1 MSKKWVSIFC
11 LIFMMVTTV
20 VWAKPDSAYID
31 NGNGTVTDIETKLM
45 WQQATA
51 ANKMDWNYADSHYCR
66 SRSLAGYTDWRLP
79 TLVELK
85 TLVDK
90 SWGNYPT
97 INRTFFPGTVS
108 SFYWSSTT
116 RAANTDDA
124 WGVNFYYGNDS
135 VHNKLYSYYVRAVRG
150 GQAGSLD
157 YLVIS
162 PLSQTVTTNA
172 DSTTFSVSNTGVG
185 IIPWKAAVT
194 AGAEWLSISSGAG
207 GTDTGTITCAYTAYI
222 GTALRTGTI
231 QVTAYGA
238 TSSLIDVTVTQAV
251 NTTACTAAIDS
262 NNSLHIPLISHLNP
276 QSNTLSSYSADFAYK
291 NDPAFPTMIF
301 FKLTNHAIQSET
313 FTCTASTLSND
324 STMIHIPDFL
334 MSDGS
339 RMWLDMT
346 YSESRSTNGDVYF
359 YVSKYGVIK

>member
-1 MSKKWVSIFC
+1 MSKKWVSIYC
-11 LIFMMVTTV
+11 LIFLMVTTV
-20 VWAKPDSAYID
+20 VWAKPDSAYTD

-45 WQQATA
+45 WQQKIAGA
-51 ANKMDWNYADSHYCR
+51 MIWDQARSYCR
-66 SRSLAGYTDWRLP
+66 GLSLADHKDWRLP
-79 TLVELK
+79 ELYELK
-85 TLVDK
+85 TLVDRDQSPPEINHTYFQDTAA
-90 SWGNYPT
+90 SW
-97 INRTFFPGTVS
+97 
-108 SFYWSSTT
+108 YWSSTT
-116 RAANTDDA
+116 IALNTFLA
-124 WGVNFYYGNDS
+124 WRVNFGNGNEDYDY
-135 VHNKLYSYYVRAVRG
+135 KFLDGYVRAVRG
-150 GQAGSLD
+150 GQPGALGN
-157 YLVIS
+157 LVIS
-162 PLSQTVTTNA
+162 PLSRTVTKDA
-172 DSTTFSVSNTGVG
+172 GSTTFSVSNTGTG
-185 IIPWKAAVT
+185 TIPWKAAVT
-194 AGAEWLSISSGAG
+194 AGADWLSISSGAG
-207 GTDTGTITCAYTAYI
+207 GTNTGTITCAYTAYI

-231 QVTAYGA
+231 QVTAYCA

-313 FTCTASTLSND
+313 FMCTASTLSND

>member
-1 MSKKWVSIFC
+1 MIKKWVSIFC
-11 LIFMMVTTV
+11 FIFMMVTTV
-20 VWAKPDSAYID
+20 VWAKPDSAYWD
-31 NGNGTVTDIETKLM
+31 NGDGTVTDIETKLM
-45 WQQATA
+45 WQQKT
-51 ANKMDWNYADSHYCR
+51 DENYMNWDRAISYCPGL
-66 SRSLAGYTDWRLP
+66 SLAGYKDWRLP
-79 TLVELK
+79 ALDELK
-85 TLVDK
+85 TLVD
-90 SWGNYPT
+90 SGSYLPS
-97 INRTFFPGTVS
+97 INRIYFPDTVS
-108 SFYWSSTT
+108 SLYWSSTT
-116 RAANTDDA
+116 YYLYTYFA
-124 WGVNFYYGNDS
+124 WGVNFDYGYDS
-135 VHNKLYSYYVRAVRG
+135 IPFKSFSYYVRAVRG
-150 GQAGSLD
+150 GLAGSLD
-157 YLVIS
+157 NLVIS
-162 PLSQTVTTNA
+162 PLSRTVTTNA
-172 DSTTFSVSNTGVG
+172 GSTTFSVSNTGTG
-185 IIPWKAAVT
+185 PIPWQAAVT
-194 AGAEWLSISSGAG
+194 AGADWLSISSGAG
-207 GTDTGTITCAYTAYI
+207 GTNTGIITCAYTAYT

-231 QVTAYGA
+231 RVTAYGA

-313 FTCTASTLSND
+313 FMCTASTLSSD
-324 STMIHIPDFL
+324 STMIHIPDCL